1 MKDIYQKVV
10 TILTEALNVE
20 IQEVRPSSTL
30 KGDLGAES
38 IDVLDLVFRL
48 EREFNI
54 KISTDEMF
62 PRGAAAFEAFS
73 VQDIVQ
79 YVWTVKNDASISRP

>member
-1 MKDIYQKVV
+1 MKDIYPKVV

-20 IQEVRPSSTL
+20 PGEVKPSSTL
-30 KGDLGAES
+30 KDDLGAES
-38 IDVLDLVFRL
+38 IDVLDMVFRL

-54 KISTDEMF
+54 KITTDEMF
-62 PRGAAAFEAFS
+62 PRGAAAFNAFT

-79 YVWTVKNDASISRP
+79 YIDKVKHDSSVP